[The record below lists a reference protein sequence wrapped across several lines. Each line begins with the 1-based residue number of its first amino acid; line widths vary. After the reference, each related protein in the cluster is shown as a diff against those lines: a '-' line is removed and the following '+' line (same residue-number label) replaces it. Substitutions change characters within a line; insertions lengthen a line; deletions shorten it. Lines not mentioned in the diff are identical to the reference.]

1 MIRDIWL
8 ADQDKSFIVGASL
21 LGCSCTRILATSN
34 NNISSIETKTK
45 QAYVYLVASSPLSL
59 LKRFTQAT
67 YAISSCAHAAM
78 TDPPPRP
85 PILNNYAALVST
97 LSSFLTVSIHT
108 LLYERALY
116 PANSFIS
123 ARAYRFPV
131 RQSRHP
137 KVCEWINDAVSA
149 VEKEIAAGRVERVSF
164 VVYDI
169 GGKHEDSRDSN
180 GAKDAKVVERWVFD
194 IGSWPIVSSDDRLVE
209 FDDDD
214 GKGKESE
221 PEKAG
226 VQEASEEAKAKI
238 RMVDIEEQ
246 LRGTI
251 RKLGHT
257 AEKMPKLP
265 EECTYTLVVEL
276 RDEAEPPLGHP
287 QPWIPSEPS
296 LQATKD
302 KDTGNTKRGAAVGG
316 AKSIPVR
323 VVESGAFVL
332 ETWVEQAK

>member
-1 MIRDIWL
+1 
-8 ADQDKSFIVGASL
+8 
-21 LGCSCTRILATSN
+21 
-34 NNISSIETKTK
+34 
-45 QAYVYLVASSPLSL
+45 
-59 LKRFTQAT
+59 
-67 YAISSCAHAAM
+67 M
-78 TDPPPRP
+78 TDPPLRP

-149 VEKEIAAGRVERVSF
+149 VEKEIAAGRAERVSF
-164 VVYDI
+164 VIYDI
-169 GGKHEDSRDSN
+169 GGRQEDGQESK
-180 GAKDAKVVERWVFD
+180 GEKDAKVVERWVFD
-194 IGSWPIVSSDDRLVE
+194 IGSWPIVSPDDRLVE
-209 FDDDD
+209 FADNDADDNGGDID
-214 GKGKESE
+214 
-221 PEKAG
+221 A
-226 VQEASEEAKAKI
+226 AKAQIHEANEALKRNI
-238 RMVDIEEQ
+238 EMVDIEEQ

-265 EECTYTLVVEL
+265 DECTYTLMVEL
-276 RDEAEPPLGHP
+276 RDEAEPPIGHP

-296 LQATKD
+296 LQTTKD
-302 KDTGNTKRGAAVGG
+302 KDTGKAKRGEAVGG

-323 VVESGAFVL
+323 FVESGAFML
-332 ETWVEQAK
+332 ETWVEEAK

>member
-1 MIRDIWL
+1 
-8 ADQDKSFIVGASL
+8 
-21 LGCSCTRILATSN
+21 
-34 NNISSIETKTK
+34 
-45 QAYVYLVASSPLSL
+45 
-59 LKRFTQAT
+59 
-67 YAISSCAHAAM
+67 M

-137 KVCEWINDAVSA
+137 KVCEWINDAISA

-164 VVYDI
+164 VIYDI
-169 GGKHEDSRDSN
+169 GGQQEEGLESKGR
-180 GAKDAKVVERWVFD
+180 KDAKVVERWVFD
-194 IGSWPIVSSDDRLVE
+194 IGSWPIVSPDDRLLE
-209 FDDDD
+209 FADGDDEDNGGED
-214 GKGKESE
+214 MT
-221 PEKAG
+221 A
-226 VQEASEEAKAKI
+226 AKAQIHEENEALKRKI
-238 RMVDIEEQ
+238 EMVDIEEQ

-265 EECTYTLVVEL
+265 DECTYTIVVEL
-276 RDEAEPPLGHP
+276 RNEAEPPIGHP

-296 LQATKD
+296 LQTTKE
-302 KDTGNTKRGAAVGG
+302 KDTGKAKPGSAVGG

-323 VVESGAFVL
+323 FVESGAFML
-332 ETWVEQAK
+332 ETWVEEAK

>member
-1 MIRDIWL
+1 M
-8 ADQDKSFIVGASL
+8 A
-21 LGCSCTRILATSN
+21 
-34 NNISSIETKTK
+34 
-45 QAYVYLVASSPLSL
+45 
-59 LKRFTQAT
+59 
-67 YAISSCAHAAM
+67 
-78 TDPPPRP
+78 DPPPRP

-164 VVYDI
+164 VVYNI
-169 GGKHEDSRDSN
+169 GGQQDETGESK

-194 IGSWPIVSSDDRLVE
+194 IGSWPVVSSDDRLVE
-209 FDDDD
+209 FEEDD
-214 GKGKESE
+214 GKGKEIE
-221 PEKAG
+221 TDKARIHD
-226 VQEASEEAKAKI
+226 ADEEAKAKI
-238 RMVDIEEQ
+238 RIVDIEEQ

-251 RKLGHT
+251 RKLAHT

-265 EECTYTLVVEL
+265 EECTYTLAVEL
-276 RDEAEPPLGHP
+276 RDEAESPIGHP

-296 LQATKD
+296 LQSTKD
-302 KDTGNTKRGAAVGG
+302 KDTGKTKRGPAVGG
-316 AKSIPVR
+316 AKAIPVR

-332 ETWVEQAK
+332 ETWVEEAK